1 MGHRELLLDGAKRC
15 IYEKG
20 YAQTTARDIVAASGT
35 NLGSI
40 GYHYGSTEALLTAAL
55 MEAIEDWSD
64 ELERALAADP
74 HTGGTPVER
83 FEATWARIFES
94 FSRHR
99 QLWAASFD
107 AFSLIERLPEV
118 RAVFAEGMQQAR
130 PGLAALFGGVEES
143 TIDERTSRT
152 VGALYHA
159 LMSGVMVQW
168 LVDPDHAPS
177 ARDLADG
184 LRAIAASAM
193 ES

>member
-83 FEATWARIFES
+83 FEATWARIIES